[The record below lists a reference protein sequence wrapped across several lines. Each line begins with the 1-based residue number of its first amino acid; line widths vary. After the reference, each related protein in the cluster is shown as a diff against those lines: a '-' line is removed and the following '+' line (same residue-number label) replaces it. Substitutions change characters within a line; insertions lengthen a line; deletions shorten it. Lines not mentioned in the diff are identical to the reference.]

1 MRRKNTNKTKKI
13 KGAAEDMEEA
23 KKTKQTL
30 LGQWEQRPINPESW
44 PKKELKYESVN
55 FVMNLGGL

>member
-1 MRRKNTNKTKKI
+1 MKRKNTNKTKKI

-30 LGQWEQRPINPESW
+30 LGQWEQRPINHESW
-44 PKKELKYESVN
+44 PKKELKYEVN
-55 FVMNLGGL
+55 

>member
-30 LGQWEQRPINPESW
+30 LGQWEQRTINQKSW

-55 FVMNLGGL
+55 FVMNWL

>member
-13 KGAAEDMEEA
+13 KGAAKDMEEA
-23 KKTKQTL
+23 KTTKQSQ
-30 LGQWEQRPINPESW
+30 LGQWEQRPINQKLT
-44 PKKELKYESVN
+44 KKELKYESVN

>member
-30 LGQWEQRPINPESW
+30 LGQWEQPPINRKLA
-44 PKKELKYESVN
+44 KKELKYASVN
-55 FVMNLGGL
+55 FVMNIGGL